1 MPVTL
6 AVTPGHGR
14 RRRRRLALALALF
27 EIVAVAFLARRL
39 LLLRRR
45 AHVAILL
52 VIQNEPPAGDFLE
65 PAALV
70 LFSAAVFVGRHER
83 RERLLALSDADARGR
98 RETGHRTLDP
108 ALAVGEDEQGNPN
121 QFDVSGLPRPHCGA
135 NDRPVNLN
143 ESVHPRRPALA

>member
-6 AVTPGHGR
+6 AVTPGDGR
-14 RRRRRLALALALF
+14 RLRRRLALALALF
-27 EIVAVAFLARRL
+27 EVVGVARLARRL
-39 LLLRRR
+39 LLLRVRV
-45 AHVAILL
+45 HVALLL
-52 VIQNEPPAGDFLE
+52 VVRYRPAVDDHLE

-70 LFSAAVFVGRHER
+70 LFSAGVFVWRHER